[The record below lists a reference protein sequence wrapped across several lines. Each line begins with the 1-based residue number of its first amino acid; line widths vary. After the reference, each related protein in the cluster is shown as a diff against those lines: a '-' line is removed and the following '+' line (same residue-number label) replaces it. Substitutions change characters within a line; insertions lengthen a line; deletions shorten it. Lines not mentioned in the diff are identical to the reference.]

1 MCSDPFIAASLV
13 FTDPYSY
20 ILRKIRLSPPSLY
33 RTTHENVQD
42 HQWLVPPPIAED
54 PSQRGE
60 PPTKWHNSP
69 SGLWESY
76 ELAMQCDLARSE
88 HGRYG
93 IFVGGEP
100 VFGGSGAGAAWA
112 DIMNV
117 NRTSAMEK
125 FILGVRR
132 EKRGSGGVGWL
143 VG

>member
-1 MCSDPFIAASLV
+1 M
-13 FTDPYSY
+13 
-20 ILRKIRLSPPSLY
+20 
-33 RTTHENVQD
+33 
-42 HQWLVPPPIAED
+42 VPPPVAED